1 MAANKQA
8 PRTEQASRTKQASQT
23 KKAPEAEP
31 APQAAPAPRA
41 KSVPEAEVTPAPR
54 AKSASET
61 ARAPEAGQKRDD
73 RVQASGNADT
83 GDDLDD
89 VKRKFREAL
98 ERKRSG
104 HGGDTAGSG
113 KSQDKVHGAHGPA
126 SSRRSFRRKSG

>member
-54 AKSASET
+54 AKSA
-61 ARAPEAGQKRDD
+61 PEAGQKRDD
-73 RVQASGNADT
+73 QAQAGRNADT